1 LTTSFRSGGIHNF
14 IIVFQKSKSRQIC
27 QNAKFSSAFLFNLHK
42 EYMSHSLKDRA
53 LLYDEYSKKREEIRM
68 QLLENKKQNNQ

>member
-1 LTTSFRSGGIHNF
+1 MTEEE
-14 IIVFQKSKSRQIC
+14 SKI
-27 QNAKFSSAFLFNLHK
+27 ALFNLHK
-42 EYMSHSLKDRA
+42 EYMSHSLKERS